1 MGDRGVAKNATSMLA
16 VLDTFKVKASVTG
29 SEAHVE
35 EGRIAVGDHFAL
47 AVDEDRRAATVRN
60 HSATHLM
67 HKALRAVLGEHVAQ
81 KGSLVTPE
89 STRFD
94 FSHPQ
99 PVTAEEIAEIERR
112 VNAEILK
119 NSETLCR
126 VMPIDEAKTTGAVM
140 LFGEKY
146 GETVRVLNIGNSIE
160 FCGGTH
166 IARTGDIGFFKI
178 VSEQGIAAGVRRIEA
193 VTGMAA
199 VALAQENAAMLADCA
214 RRFKA
219 PVAELP
225 VKIDDVI
232 ASLKAVEKT
241 LEQMKSQMASKLGDT
256 LVDGAKDVNGVK
268 LLTARMDGAD
278 AKALRETMD
287 KVKDKLGS
295 ALVVLASVTDGRV
308 QLAAGVTRDLTAKV
322 KAGDLVNHVAAQV
335 GGKGGGK
342 PDMAMAGGTDATH
355 LDAALASVEAW
366 AAERL

>member
-1 MGDRGVAKNATSMLA
+1 
-16 VLDTFKVKASVTG
+16 
-29 SEAHVE
+29 
-35 EGRIAVGDHFAL
+35 
-47 AVDEDRRAATVRN
+47 
-60 HSATHLM
+60 
-67 HKALRAVLGEHVAQ
+67 
-81 KGSLVTPE
+81 
-89 STRFD
+89 
-94 FSHPQ
+94 
-99 PVTAEEIAEIERR
+99 
-112 VNAEILK
+112 
-119 NSETLCR
+119 
-126 VMPIDEAKTTGAVM
+126 
-140 LFGEKY
+140 
-146 GETVRVLNIGNSIE
+146 
-160 FCGGTH
+160 
-166 IARTGDIGFFKI
+166 
-178 VSEQGIAAGVRRIEA
+178 
-193 VTGMAA
+193 
-199 VALAQENAAMLADCA
+199 MLADCA

-256 LVDGAKDVNGVK
+256 LVDSTKDVNGVK

>member
-1 MGDRGVAKNATSMLA
+1 
-16 VLDTFKVKASVTG
+16 
-29 SEAHVE
+29 
-35 EGRIAVGDHFAL
+35 
-47 AVDEDRRAATVRN
+47 
-60 HSATHLM
+60 
-67 HKALRAVLGEHVAQ
+67 
-81 KGSLVTPE
+81 
-89 STRFD
+89 
-94 FSHPQ
+94 
-99 PVTAEEIAEIERR
+99 
-112 VNAEILK
+112 
-119 NSETLCR
+119 
-126 VMPIDEAKTTGAVM
+126 MPIDEAKTTGAVM

-166 IARTGDIGFFKI
+166 VARTGDIGFFKI

-199 VALAQENAAMLADCA
+199 VALAQENAAMLANCA

-308 QLAAGVTRDLTAKV
+308 QLAAGVTHDLTAKV